1 MQYEPWLQKK
11 FDFDFPITELPKI
24 LDRLSATITK
34 VEELVNGL
42 SEKQLINKPNGKWS
56 IKEHI
61 GHLSDLEELN
71 DNRIDDFK
79 NKMLNLRAA
88 DLENNKTEKAEHNKR
103 SIKDIIDTFKNTR
116 NYFIIRLKGL
126 SDAELSRAAIHPRL
140 QKKMRPVDMA
150 LFVAEHDDHH
160 LMLIQNIIEGIK

>member
-24 LDRLSATITK
+24 LDRLSGTIDK
-34 VEELVNGL
+34 IEKLVKGLPDSKL
-42 SEKQLINKPNGKWS
+42 SEKPKGKWS
-56 IKEHI
+56 IKEEI

-79 NKMLNLRAA
+79 NKMLNLKAA

-103 SIKDIIDTFKNTR
+103 SIKEIIENFKNTR
-116 NYFIIRLKGL
+116 NYFIVRLKGM
-126 SDAELSRAAIHPRL
+126 SDAELSRTATHPRL
-140 QKKMRPVDMA
+140 QKQMRPVDMA
-150 LFVAEHDDHH
+150 FFVAEHDDHH
-160 LMLIQNIIEGIK
+160 VMLIELILKGTR